1 MSYQF
6 RKLEAWSTCLL
17 QILGSEIAQSNAKVL
32 FPHNLGPKYVFPPL
46 YLAIACFAAG
56 SHDLSQAEKR
66 ITVV

>member
-1 MSYQF
+1 MPYQF
-6 RKLEAWSTCLL
+6 RKLQTWLTCCL
-17 QILGSEIAQSNAKVL
+17 QIKVSEIAQSNAKVL

-56 SHDLSQAEKR
+56 SHDLFQAEKR